1 MKLTGKFIIYG
12 QIETLTGLHIGGS
25 KTSMDIGEVDL
36 NVIKSPK
43 GVPFIPGSSLKGK
56 MRSLLAKTEGK
67 MDVNDDNRYIK
78 EIFGSAAD
86 QDKDIITRLIVR
98 DAALNSKAFEADFQ
112 DVEMDFEYSSIKF
125 ENRIDRRTGTAKDP
139 RQLERVPAGAKFD
152 FEIVYDVYD
161 DVDAEIDKNSNE
173 SRLKK
178 HLWAL
183 HRAMQLLQDDY
194 LGGQGSRGY
203 GKVRFLEMKAQ
214 FKSIAQNY
222 TVQELEGE
230 MLDFATKIQEL
241 HKDAL
246 QFQFAE

>member
-161 DVDAEIDKNSNE
+161 DVNAKIDENSSEN
-173 SRLKK
+173 RLKK

-222 TVQELEGE
+222 TVQKLEGE

>member
-161 DVDAEIDKNSNE
+161 DVNAKIDESSSE